1 MGTYTPDAWVILEIN
16 STRYGIIHKLLAGWY
31 GGFGGENSWRLS
43 SGIEGFSEDENE
55 EYVMLQSVGSTYVCN
70 RGAERMSSLMA
81 DIYSNFA
88 AQAAK
93 PENRFSVKI
102 ISIDELKAALP
113 KTE

>member
-1 MGTYTPDAWVILEIN
+1 
-16 STRYGIIHKLLAGWY
+16 
-31 GGFGGENSWRLS
+31 
-43 SGIEGFSEDENE
+43 
-55 EYVMLQSVGSTYVCN
+55 
-70 RGAERMSSLMA
+70 MSSLMA

-102 ISIDELKAALP
+102 ISIDELKAALT